1 MTAKSP
7 LPALAFALC
16 CFAASPSYS
25 ANDAADPGRARA
37 FGAAT
42 LAKIIP
48 GETTQAQVEKLLG
61 PPWRTTFADDSDEPG
76 PVVWEYQGQDANGAY
91 LVHIEFDN
99 HDLTT
104 LIAKIPDQT
113 EEAPA
118 RVARTPAAPG
128 KP

>member
-61 PPWRTTFADDSDEPG
+61 PPWRTTFADDSDGRGRLFGSIRAKMRTVPTSFTL
-76 PVVWEYQGQDANGAY
+76 NS
-91 LVHIEFDN
+91 
-99 HDLTT
+99 TT
-104 LIAKIPDQT
+104 TI
-113 EEAPA
+113 
-118 RVARTPAAPG
+118 
-128 KP
+128 